1 MYSKIAIGNVRKSFK
16 DYTIYFLTLT
26 FAVCIFYCFNSIES
40 QKAVLQMNASQ
51 KSYIETINM
60 FLSMVSVLV
69 VFILGGLII
78 YANNFL
84 IKKRKK
90 ELGIYMTLGM
100 GKSKISKIL
109 ILETFIVGILSL
121 LMGLVVGVILSQGLS
136 VFTAKLFEVGMSQ
149 FKFLISMAAILKTV
163 LYFGL
168 IFFVV
173 MIFNTAIISKYKLID
188 LLTASKKSESIKI
201 KNPIVS
207 LMVFIASVIM
217 LIVAY
222 LMILKIGL
230 NIMSPLFKLS
240 IGLGV
245 IGTLGFFYGGAGFL
259 LTMIQRSQ
267 NLYLKKLN
275 IFVVRQIY
283 SNINTNFLSV
293 SLICLMLF
301 ITIGGLST
309 GLSLKTSIEN
319 GIVAPFDAS
328 AYMFVDNE
336 DEIKTLEQAFDQ
348 LDFDFK
354 GNEHIFFESYQLN
367 DAPSIGEMIMPYV
380 SNDLKNQL
388 EKGYWSTTEAI
399 TITDYNKI
407 RQLLGKDPIQLE
419 NNQVLITSD
428 FSKFK
433 QPLSEFLK
441 DNKAVQLN
449 GATYE
454 IQNKQVITDATY
466 NSSIATNMLTLIV
479 PDEIVANLQPDKAYV
494 NIEYTQP
501 DSTEAET
508 YFSEFFNGFM
518 QSGSKDGIFMLG
530 YTKEQ
535 IYESNRGL
543 SSVILY
549 VGLYL
554 GIVFLLSSA
563 AVLALQQLSEA
574 GDSIDR
580 YKALKKIGATQ
591 KMINKTIFIQTFIYF
606 ALPLGLGVVHAIFGI
621 YVVNKDLTSLYGQS
635 DIIVSSLM
643 TMLGIIVIY
652 GGYFFTTYSGYKSI
666 VKNAK

>member
-309 GLSLKTSIEN
+309 GLSLKNSIEN

-399 TITDYNKI
+399 TISDYNKI

-441 DNKAVQLN
+441 DNKTVQIN

-454 IQNKQVITDATY
+454 IENKQVITDATY

-479 PDEIVANLQPDKAYV
+479 PDEIVANLQPDKVYV